1 MKISPAWIRDF
12 VSPTASDREVA
23 EALTVSGIAIEGYFG
38 AGDDAT
44 WEAEIT
50 TNRVDAMNHY
60 GVAREVSA
68 IYDLDLAPIAPQLV
82 ESFPA
87 SVNVL
92 IEDPEGCARYTA
104 RAVRGVRIGPAPAP
118 IAHRLELIDQRPINN
133 VADATNYVLNEIGQP
148 THAFDFDKLDG
159 GRIVVRRA
167 RAGETITT
175 LDGIE
180 RALLPE
186 DLVIAD
192 ANRPV
197 ALAGI
202 MGGQDT
208 MITDATRNVLI
219 ESAWFD
225 PASIRRTARRLGM
238 HTDASHRYERGA
250 DRGITS
256 LACARVAELITAS
269 AGGAVSEEID
279 VIARAIA
286 QPQIRLASS
295 EVRRILGVEIPPAEI
310 ARILGR
316 LGFEVDRFT
325 VEASGGEFTVSAPTW
340 RLDVEREIDLIEEVA
355 RIYSYL
361 KIPSTLP
368 SFAGGVVEQPTARK
382 QSALRNRLLALGYNE
397 SLSSTFIPQEDARSF
412 ACAGASSGASSGAPA
427 DSSCAAA
434 EPGSPASLKLA
445 CWGGEPVRIA
455 NPLSEEASF
464 MRTSLVPGLLVQ
476 IAYNLNRGNSDVRL
490 FEAGHVYAMQG
501 SAHCDFVDEHNSLAC
516 AATGAVA
523 EPGVH
528 SKPEPRT
535 FFHLKG
541 EIEQLLELFD
551 AGDVTFDRAVP
562 IWLHPGRS
570 ARAQIAGK
578 TVAIFGQLHPEVAA
592 ARKLK
597 QDVYIAEIFVEALYQ
612 LALRQPA
619 YTPVSKY
626 PAVERDF
633 SFVLPE
639 GVEFGSIRRQ
649 LSELRIAE
657 LVAILP
663 AETFRG
669 GSLAAGTYSFLL
681 RVRFQSAERT
691 LRDDEV
697 AAWSQQIIQS
707 VESLGG
713 SLRQ

>member
-1 MKISPAWIRDF
+1 MKISANWIRDF

-38 AGDDAT
+38 EGAAQT

-50 TNRVDAMNHY
+50 TNRVDAMSHY

-68 IYDLDLAPIAPQLV
+68 IYDLDLAPIAPKIS
-82 ESFPA
+82 ESGQADFPIVIDDA
-87 SVNVL
+87 
-92 IEDPEGCARYTA
+92 EGCARYTA
-104 RAVRGVRIGPAPAP
+104 RVVRGVKIAPAPAK
-118 IAHRLELIDQRPINN
+118 IAHRLELIDQRSISN
-133 VADATNYVLNEIGQP
+133 VADASNYVLNEIGHP
-148 THAFDFDKLDG
+148 THAFDRDKLE
-159 GRIVVRRA
+159 GRTIIVRRA
-167 RAGETITT
+167 RDGESITT
-175 LDGIE
+175 LDGVE
-180 RALLPE
+180 RKLLPE

-192 ANRPV
+192 AVKPV
-197 ALAGI
+197 AIAGV
-202 MGGQDT
+202 MGGEAT
-208 MITDATRNVLI
+208 MITDATRNVFI

-250 DRGITS
+250 DCGITR
-256 LACARVAELITAS
+256 LACARVAELIVAS
-269 AGGAVSEEID
+269 AGGVVSTEID
-279 VIARAIA
+279 AMARTIA
-286 QPQIRLASS
+286 QPRIALASS
-295 EVRRILGVEIPPAEI
+295 EVKRILGVEIPPAEI

-316 LGFEVDRFT
+316 LGFK
-325 VEASGGEFTVSAPTW
+325 VEGCGPEFTITVPTW

-368 SFAGGVVEQPTARK
+368 SFSGGVVELPAARK
-382 QSALRNRLLALGYNE
+382 QAALRGRLLALGYNE

-412 ACAGASSGASSGAPA
+412 AQA
-427 DSSCAAA
+427 
-434 EPGSPASLKLA
+434 
-445 CWGGEPVRIA
+445 EPVRIA

-464 MRTSLVPGLLVQ
+464 MRTSLVPGLLSQ
-476 IAYNLNRGNSDVRL
+476 FAYNLNRGNADVRL

-501 SAHCDFVDEHNSLAC
+501 EAVDEHNSLAF
-516 AATGAVA
+516 AATGAA
-523 EPGVH
+523 RDPGVH
-528 SKPEPRT
+528 GKPEPLN

-541 EIEQLLELFD
+541 DIEQLLVAFELD
-551 AGDVTFDRAVP
+551 KSEEVTFDRTVP
-562 IWLHPGRS
+562 AWLHPGRA
-570 ARAQIAGK
+570 ARVQLAGK
-578 TVAIFGQLHPEVAA
+578 TLAVFGQLHPEVAA

-597 QDVYIAEIFVEALYQ
+597 QDVFVAEVFVEALYS

-619 YTPVSKY
+619 YTPISKY

-639 GVEFGSIRRQ
+639 GVEFASIRQR
-649 LSELRIAE
+649 LSALRIAE
-657 LVAILP
+657 LTTVLP

-669 GSLAAGTYSFLL
+669 GSLSAGTYSFLL

-697 AAWSQQIIQS
+697 AAWSQQIVKA
-707 VESLGG
+707 VEWLGG

>member
-1 MKISPAWIRDF
+1 MKISANWIRDF
-12 VSPTASDREVA
+12 VSPTAGDRDVA

-38 AGDDAT
+38 EGADQT

-68 IYDLDLAPIAPQLV
+68 IYDLDLAPIAPKV
-82 ESFPA
+82 AESGSATFSIA
-87 SVNVL
+87 
-92 IEDPEGCARYTA
+92 IDDAEGCARYTA
-104 RAVRGVRIGPAPAP
+104 RIVRGVKIAPAPAK
-118 IAHRLELIDQRPINN
+118 IAHRLELIDQRSISN
-133 VADATNYVLNEIGQP
+133 VADASNYVLNEIGHP
-148 THAFDFDKLDG
+148 THAFDLDKLEG
-159 GRIVVRRA
+159 GKIIVRRA
-167 RAGETITT
+167 RAGESITT
-175 LDGIE
+175 LDGVE
-180 RALLPE
+180 RKLLPE

-192 ANRPV
+192 AVKPV
-197 ALAGI
+197 AIAGV
-202 MGGQDT
+202 MGGEAT

-250 DRGITS
+250 DCGITS
-256 LACARVAELITAS
+256 LACARVAELIVAS
-269 AGGAVSEEID
+269 AGGAVSAEID
-279 VIARAIA
+279 VVARTIA
-286 QPQIRLASS
+286 QPRITLACS
-295 EVRRILGVEIPPAEI
+295 EVKRILGVEIPPAEI

-316 LGFEVDRFT
+316 LGFG
-325 VEASGGEFTVSAPTW
+325 VEGSGPAGGPFKPSVGLSGSERPEFTVTVPTW

-368 SFAGGVVEQPTARK
+368 SFSGGVVELPNAGK
-382 QSALRNRLLALGYNE
+382 KAALRGRLLALGYNE

-412 ACAGASSGASSGAPA
+412 ANA
-427 DSSCAAA
+427 
-434 EPGSPASLKLA
+434 
-445 CWGGEPVRIA
+445 EPVRIA

-464 MRTSLVPGLLVQ
+464 MRTSLVPGLLSQ
-476 IAYNLNRGNSDVRL
+476 IAYNLNRGNADVRL

-501 SAHCDFVDEHNSLAC
+501 EAVDEHNSLAF
-516 AATGAVA
+516 AATGAA
-523 EPGVH
+523 RDPGVH
-528 SKPEPRT
+528 GKPEPLT

-541 EIEQLLELFD
+541 DIEQLLEAFASKD
-551 AGDVTFDRAVP
+551 GEVIFDRTVP
-562 IWLHPGRS
+562 AWLHPGRA
-570 ARAQIAGK
+570 ARAQLLDKNGAGK
-578 TVAIFGQLHPEVAA
+578 TLAIFGQLHPEVAA

-597 QDVYIAEIFVEALYQ
+597 QDVFIAEVFVEELYG
-612 LALRQPA
+612 LALRQPT
-619 YTPVSKY
+619 YTPIPKY

-639 GVEFGSIRRQ
+639 GVEFSSIRQQ
-649 LSELRIAE
+649 LSTLRIAE
-657 LVAILP
+657 LTTVLP

-697 AAWSQQIIQS
+697 AAWSQQIVQS

-713 SLRQ
+713 ALRQ